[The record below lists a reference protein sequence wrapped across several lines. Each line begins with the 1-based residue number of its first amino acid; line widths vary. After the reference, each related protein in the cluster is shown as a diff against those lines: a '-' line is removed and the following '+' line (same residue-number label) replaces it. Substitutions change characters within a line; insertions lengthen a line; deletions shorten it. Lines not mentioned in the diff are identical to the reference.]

1 MRPNER
7 LTNLSRSH
15 EFALVQIPTYEKK
28 IVFGQSQKVFDFRAR
43 VRVNR
48 EKNNLGSRIRRV
60 RSR

>member
-7 LTNLSRSH
+7 HNNLLRSH

-28 IVFGQSQKVFDFRAR
+28 IVFRRRQKVYDFRAR

-48 EKNNLGSRIRRV
+48 KKIILEV
-60 RSR
+60 E